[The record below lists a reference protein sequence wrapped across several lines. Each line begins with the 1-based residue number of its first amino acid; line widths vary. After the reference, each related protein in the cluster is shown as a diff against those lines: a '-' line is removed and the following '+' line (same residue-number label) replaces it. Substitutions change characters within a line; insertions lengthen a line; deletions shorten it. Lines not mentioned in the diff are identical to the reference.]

1 VPTLRYAVVCR
12 AILAAA
18 DDRGTT
24 VDEIQEDDLLEH
36 LSRADLPGS
45 VVLATAKR
53 SEIMTWSGIVPRCSC
68 PVRWRR

>member
-1 VPTLRYAVVCR
+1 LEANTVPTLHYAVVCR

-24 VDEIQEDDLLEH
+24 VDEIQEHDLLEH

-45 VVLATAKR
+45 MVLATAKR
-53 SEIMTWSGIVPRCSC
+53 MLRTDRLVDDEGRP
-68 PVRWRR
+68 